1 MGSIASVLQWH
12 CQTCGQINPTESVK
26 CLKCGTKR
34 VSSHDSGSFKGN
46 CRDSSPE
53 QTSRTGKS
61 ERTTPGSEPIVI
73 PTENC
78 FNRCVFFFN
87 YCLSHCEFLSA
98 KYRFFVTCI
107 LGYISIVLHCCAH

>member
-34 VSSHDSGSFKGN
+34 VSSHDSGISKEN

-53 QTSRTGKS
+53 YTSRTGKS
-61 ERTTPGSEPIVI
+61 EGTTPGSEAIVI
-73 PTENC
+73 PTEHS
-78 FNRCVFFFN
+78 FNRCVFF
-87 YCLSHCEFLSA
+87 LVITIVAEFLSA
-98 KYRFFVTCI
+98 NYRFFVARI
-107 LGYISIVLHCCAH
+107 LGYISIVFHCCAQ